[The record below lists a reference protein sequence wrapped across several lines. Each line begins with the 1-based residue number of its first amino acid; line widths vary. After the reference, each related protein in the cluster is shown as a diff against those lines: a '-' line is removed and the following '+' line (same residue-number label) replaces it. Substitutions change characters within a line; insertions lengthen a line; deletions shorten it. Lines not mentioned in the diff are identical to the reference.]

1 MRAATRT
8 RTTGVL
14 PPHSATR
21 WHAHDWW
28 LDTRTWR
35 SREQCKET
43 EEWQQL
49 KYSQST
55 GLINYIVLLIGLIW
69 SCNQVPVKW
78 LTASITWLYKKGRKS
93 LAENYRGLS
102 IIATISKVLSGIV
115 VERIREVYE
124 HTSSCSHSWALEP
137 IDRPLTP
144 YMYYVIYSRMQGDQR
159 GHCL

>member
-1 MRAATRT
+1 M
-8 RTTGVL
+8 
-14 PPHSATR
+14 PP
-21 WHAHDWW
+21 D
-28 LDTRTWR
+28 DTPTIDDSIPERGEVENSVKKLKNGKCQGTDNIYA
-35 SREQCKET
+35 E
-43 EEWQQL
+43 QL

-55 GLINYIVLLIGLIW
+55 GLINYIVLLIGLTW

-78 LTASITWLYKKGRKS
+78 LTASITCLYKKGQKS
-93 LAENYRGLS
+93 LAENYRGPS

-124 HTSSCSHSWALEP
+124 HTSSCSHSWALETT
-137 IDRPLTP
+137 DRPLTP